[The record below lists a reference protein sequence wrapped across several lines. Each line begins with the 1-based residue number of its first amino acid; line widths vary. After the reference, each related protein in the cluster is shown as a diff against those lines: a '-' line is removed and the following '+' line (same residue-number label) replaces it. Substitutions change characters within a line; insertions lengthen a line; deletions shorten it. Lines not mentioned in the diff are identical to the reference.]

1 MALGGTLTY
10 LVLAGYQEQGLGRG
24 FVGYIDLLAFATLA
38 GGGWLGIR
46 LATPLIGQIPDA
58 LHARVYVGLL
68 AAVMLSMLAG

>member
-1 MALGGTLTY
+1 
-10 LVLAGYQEQGLGRG
+10 
-24 FVGYIDLLAFATLA
+24 TLA

-46 LATPLIGQIPDA
+46 LATPLIGRIPDA

>member
-1 MALGGTLTY
+1 MLGSGVDETGG
-10 LVLAGYQEQGLGRG
+10 VGRASGAGSDGRTTG
-24 FVGYIDLLAFATLA
+24 GVA

-46 LATPLIGQIPDA
+46 LATPLIGRIPDA